1 LTRAKIVLVIT
12 FKRKN
17 KMADTSTLTTDPFFA
32 LTGQVTGVREKI
44 SDSIFENYKLQVA
57 QTNDINNR
65 AVQTANDINNRAMQ
79 VALHDATAL
88 TDLKA
93 ATSEGTLQNMLAA
106 ERTNA
111 KVAEASLQAMLA
123 AERTNAKVAESAL
136 QLMLA
141 SGRTDAAIGATAA
154 ATQRAI
160 FEQGEITRGLI
171 NGINTQN
178 LNTALI
184 NTNTFLAGVGTQ
196 YAGLGLAYG
205 GAVAAYQSANQV
217 SAINSLGSAIS
228 SQGQNVVGA
237 GAVGGAQTAT
247 PTSIS

>member
-1 LTRAKIVLVIT
+1 
-12 FKRKN
+12 
-17 KMADTSTLTTDPFFA
+17 MADMSTLTTDPFFA
-32 LTGQVTGVREKI
+32 LTGQVNGVREKI

-65 AVQTANDINNRAMQ
+65 AMQ

-88 TDLKA
+88 ADLKA

-106 ERTNA
+106 ERTNS
-111 KVAEASLQAMLA
+111 KI
-123 AERTNAKVAESAL
+123 AESTL

-141 SGRTDAAIGATAA
+141 SGRTDAAVAQTAA
-154 ATQRAI
+154 ATQRAV
-160 FEQGEITRGLI
+160 FEEGQRTRDLLNGL
-171 NGINTQN
+171 NTQN

-184 NTNTFLAGVGTQ
+184 NTNTYLTGLGGQ